1 MGTKA
6 DASGLFIGLMSG
18 TSLDGVDAALVETD
32 GQCILGF
39 GPSLTLA
46 YPGTLRRRLRALLD
60 RAPALAPDDADLRA
74 IEHALTARHR
84 DAVLALLGRAGLK
97 AEDVT
102 AIGFHGQTILHRPEA
117 RLTWQIG
124 DASWLAEATG
134 IAVVHDFRAAD
145 VAAGGQGAPLVPLFH
160 AALAANLPKP
170 LAMLNLGGVANV
182 TWLGAAGEVLACD
195 VGPGNAP
202 LDDWIAAR
210 TGQVFDQDGR
220 IAAAGRVDS
229 AVLARLVAHPFF
241 LAPPPKSLDRLAFA
255 AEIAASGLAA
265 LSTEDGAATLVA
277 FTARAAAAIIPYLPA
292 APALWI
298 VTGGGRHNAAI
309 LEALRLSLDAAVA
322 TAEAVGWDGDALE
335 AQAFAFL
342 AARSL
347 AGLPLSLPTTTGVPH
362 PLPGGRVVLPTGSV
376 QRVRRG

>member
-1 MGTKA
+1 MGTNA
-6 DASGLFIGLMSG
+6 AASGLFIGLMSG
-18 TSLDGVDAALVETD
+18 TSLDGVDAAVVETD
-32 GQCILGF
+32 GQCIRRL

-46 YPGTLRRRLRALLD
+46 YDEGLRRRLRALLN
-60 RAPALAPDDADLRA
+60 RAPALAPDDPDLRA
-74 IEHALTARHR
+74 IERALTARHR

-124 DASWLAEATG
+124 DAGWLAEATG

-145 VAAGGQGAPLVPLFH
+145 VAEGGQGAPLVPLFH

-170 LAMLNLGGVANV
+170 LAVLNLGGVANV
-182 TWLGAAGEVLACD
+182 TWLGAAGEVVACD

-210 TGQVFDQDGR
+210 TGQGFDQDGR
-220 IAAAGRVDS
+220 IAAAGRVAP